1 MNMTRLLP
9 GDPRF
14 IGPYA
19 VWARLGP
26 GAIGPLYLGVS
37 QGGTRVTVRVLRE
50 QFAADDELRARLAR
64 EVALAAE
71 VRGPFLARLV
81 DARLSAPGQ
90 AAPGLPGPG
99 QAGPRAEARLPRIAW
114 EYLPGPS
121 LATVMS
127 TRAAMPMSQVAALAA
142 GLGAALRALH
152 DAGVVHGDL
161 HPGNVFVVNGMP
173 RLTGFGTRV
182 AMEAALT
189 GLRPSPAARE
199 FMAPEQATGGPAS
212 MAGDMF
218 SLAAVLVRAA
228 GGTGPFAIGGG
239 EASWVNLGGVPPEL
253 RPLLTRCLDRDPG
266 VRPTAAEFRSVV
278 AAAHPALL
286 SSDVV
291 SGEVPGPITWPQE
304 DPDAVPEP
312 RLPAGSAVRAA
323 FAAHAVPV
331 ARVISVPTTAV
342 PPSGS
347 RPGKRHVWRVAGS
360 FAGMMSLV
368 AILVV
373 GAVISGTSAT
383 HTTHATPATPGS
395 VGPVPGAM
403 PLYLFDYQP
412 GDCLYGNVSLDP
424 SVPWPDPAWQV
435 PCTQRHSFEVFYA
448 NDSFWPASEAYPGVS
463 KLASQASAKCDA
475 AFTAYDRAS
484 PTISIYTYTFVEP
497 VTSDN
502 WVSGARGLTCLAYE
516 DVTAHPD
523 SQVITTGSIK
533 GAET

>member
-1 MNMTRLLP
+1 V
-9 GDPRF
+9 
-14 IGPYA
+14 A
-19 VWARLGP
+19 VRA
-26 GAIGPLYLGVS
+26 
-37 QGGTRVTVRVLRE
+37 LRE
-50 QFAADDELRARLAR
+50 QFAADDELRDGLVRELTLAR
-64 EVALAAE
+64 W
-71 VRGPFLARLV
+71 VRGPFLARLPA
-81 DARLSAPGQ
+81 ARLSVQ
-90 AAPGLPGPG
+90 
-99 QAGPRAEARLPRIAW
+99 ESWVAW

-121 LATVMS
+121 LDAVMS
-127 TRAAMPMSQVAALAA
+127 ARAAMPMSQVAALAA
-142 GLGAALRALH
+142 GLGTALRALH
-152 DAGVVHGDL
+152 DAGVLHGDL

-173 RLTGFGTRV
+173 RLTGFGTRL
-182 AMEAALT
+182 AMEAALARD
-189 GLRPSPAARE
+189 RPSPVARD
-199 FMAPEQATGGPAS
+199 FLAPERAAGGPAG

-218 SLAAVLVRAA
+218 SLGAVLVRAA

-286 SSDVV
+286 SPDVI

-312 RLPAGSAVRAA
+312 RLPAGSAVPAA

-331 ARVISVPTTAV
+331 APVSISVPTTAV

-360 FAGMMSLV
+360 FAGMMALV
-368 AILVV
+368 AMLVV
-373 GAVISGTSAT
+373 GAITSGTSAT
-383 HTTHATPATPGS
+383 HTTPATPGS
-395 VGPVPGAM
+395 FGPVPGAT
-403 PLYLFDYQP
+403 PLNLFDYQP

-448 NDSFWPASEAYPGVS
+448 SDSFWAATEAYPGES
-463 KLASQASAKCDA
+463 KLDTQASAKCDA
-475 AFTAYDRAS
+475 AFTAYDHAS
-484 PTISIYTYTFVEP
+484 PAISIYTYTYIEP

-502 WVSGARGLTCLAYE
+502 WASGARGLTCLAYE
-516 DVTAHPD
+516 EVTAHPD

-533 GAET
+533 GAEM